1 MAQQRRK
8 RDGLMNKLTK
18 KDKYA
23 IQFLHSQGSTDDYIA
38 KDLGLDINQVKRFVK
53 NNLKTIADETA
64 VSNESLKVD
73 KTKNLMIRQTAAK
86 KSNTVSI
93 MTQGASQIGDE
104 FYKTMNSSPKNTD
117 SYIYRRQ

>member
-1 MAQQRRK
+1 
-8 RDGLMNKLTK
+8 MNKLTK

-23 IQFLHSQGSTDDYIA
+23 IQFLHNQGSTDDYIS
-38 KDLGLDINQVKRFVK
+38 KDLGLDINQVKRFIK
-53 NNLKTIADETA
+53 NNLKATDAPTVTNET
-64 VSNESLKVD
+64 VKVD
-73 KTKNLMIRQTAAK
+73 KTKNLMIRQTAEK

-104 FYKTMNSSPKNTD
+104 FYKSMNSSPKNTD

>member
-73 KTKNLMIRQTAAK
+73 TKNLMIRQTAAK